1 MGRKV
6 LTLARVAGAELE
18 LADVAVESLVPVP
31 LQGVQ
36 SADQYLSRL
45 PEFDGDMATQA
56 AAADADGCVLRFV
69 GSYDAASG
77 KAAAGLVRYPKTH
90 PFAQLS
96 GSDNMIV
103 FTTERYN
110 RHDGIL

>member
-6 LTLARVAGAELE
+6 LTLARLAGAQLE
-18 LADVAVESLVPVP
+18 LADVSIESLVPAP
-31 LQGVQ
+31 LREVNT
-36 SADQYLSRL
+36 AEEYLTRL
-45 PEFDGDMATQA
+45 PDFDADMAAQA
-56 AAADADGCVLRFV
+56 GKAEQEGCVLRFV
-69 GSYDAASG
+69 GSFDAGSG
-77 KAAAGLVRYPKTH
+77 KASAGLVKYPKTH

-110 RHDGIL
+110 R